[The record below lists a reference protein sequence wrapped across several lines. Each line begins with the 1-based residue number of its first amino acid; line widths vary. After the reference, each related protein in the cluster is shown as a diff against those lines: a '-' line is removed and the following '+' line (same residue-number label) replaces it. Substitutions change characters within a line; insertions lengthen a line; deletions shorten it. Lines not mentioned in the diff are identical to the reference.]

1 MRHIK
6 IFEDFRT
13 SIPEQYEKISYTQ
26 YIQILV
32 DNLTVKISDRNL
44 DKIDQLITS
53 KGFRKESLDSYI
65 HQGIKVRGY
74 GKYGA
79 MYRSPIRIDT
89 STNPRIVIHEIDDEY
104 FIVKYEDWELVKRYP
119 HNESDMCYYFY
130 KCDQIDGLMNL
141 IEVLP
146 DYHNIIVP

>member
-6 IFEDFRT
+6 IFENFRT
-13 SIPEQYEKISYTQ
+13 SIQDEWEKITYQQYTE
-26 YIQILV
+26 ILG

-44 DKIDQLITS
+44 DKIDRLLTS
-53 KGFRKESLDSYI
+53 KGFRKESLDSYLY
-65 HQGIKVRGY
+65 R
-74 GKYGA
+74 KYCT
-79 MYRSPIRIDT
+79 MYRSPIRDT
-89 STNPRIVIHEIDDEY
+89 RTDPRIVIHEIDDEY
-104 FIVKYEDWELVKRYP
+104 FIVKYEDWELIKRYP
-119 HNESDMCYYFY
+119 HNESDICYYFY